1 MSHHHWHGGLASGD
15 WDKTIKLWDVGSG
28 QLLRTLTGHTNH
40 VDSVAFSPDG
50 RTLASGSTD
59 NTIKLWDVVSGQL
72 LRTLTGHTNFVE
84 SVAFSPD
91 GRTLASGAY
100 DNAIELWDVP
110 KVSEASK

>member
-1 MSHHHWHGGLASGD
+1 M
-15 WDKTIKLWDVGSG
+15 
-28 QLLRTLTGHTNH
+28 
-40 VDSVAFSPDG
+40 
-50 RTLASGSTD
+50 
-59 NTIKLWDVVSGQL
+59 SGQL

>member
-1 MSHHHWHGGLASGD
+1 MA
-15 WDKTIKLWDVGSG
+15 SG
-28 QLLRTLTGHTNH
+28 QLLRTLSGHAKQ
-40 VDSVAFSPDG
+40 VLSVAFSPDG